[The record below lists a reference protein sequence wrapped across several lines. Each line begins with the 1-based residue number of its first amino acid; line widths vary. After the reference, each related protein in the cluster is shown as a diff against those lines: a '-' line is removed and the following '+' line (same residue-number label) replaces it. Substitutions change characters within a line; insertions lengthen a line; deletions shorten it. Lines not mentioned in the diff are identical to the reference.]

1 MAQID
6 TYRNNMTR
14 KRDELAKLSAD
25 KSKERAKI
33 PPLNTKISSAK
44 SAISRTKSQS
54 TIKSKLNEIE
64 RAEKA
69 LSDIDKKISDLDK
82 KIAAKEKEYAAEE
95 KKYRQEEAKINKKHE
110 QDEKKRLQENE
121 RQMRSINQSLQ
132 QHDFAQHQLSA
143 EIERLKY
150 VPEKITVLFFATNP
164 LDTGRL
170 RLDEEVRTIQEMIR
184 KSEHRDSIVFESRWA
199 VRPLDI
205 IQAIN
210 ELNPDIIHFSGHGA
224 DSSELVLEN
233 ADGTAKL
240 VTKEAITQTIMMSSD
255 KIRFMFFNACFSYE
269 QAQTVVEHVDAAI
282 GMTDSISDNGAC
294 AFAAQFYS
302 SLGFGF
308 SVKKAFEQAKGSLML
323 ESPTE
328 QNIPELYVKDGINP
342 DEMFLVKP
350 KEGVCYAN

>member
-1 MAQID
+1 MDLID

-25 KSKERAKI
+25 KSRETAKI
-33 PPLNTKISSAK
+33 PALNNKIASAK
-44 SAISRTKSQS
+44 RSISGTKSAS
-54 TIKSKLNEIE
+54 TIKSKMSEID
-64 RAEKA
+64 RAVKS
-69 LSDIDKKISDLDK
+69 LSEIDKKVSDLDK

-95 KKYRQEEAKINKKHE
+95 KKYRQEESKLNKKHE
-110 QDEKKRLQENE
+110 QDEKRRLQDSE

-132 QHDFAQHQLSA
+132 QHDYMQRKIADDV
-143 EIERLKY
+143 EKLKY

-164 LDTGRL
+164 IDTGRL
-170 RLDEEVRTIQEMIR
+170 RLDQEVRSIQEMIR
-184 KSEHRDSIVFESRWA
+184 KSDHRDSIVFESRWA

-255 KIRFMFFNACFSYE
+255 KIRFMFFNACFSFE
-269 QAQTVVEHVDAAI
+269 QAQAVVEYVDAAI
-282 GMTDSISDNGAC
+282 GMTDSVSDNGAC

-308 SVKKAFEQAKGSLML
+308 SVKKAFEQAKGAMML

-328 QNIPELYVKDGINP
+328 QSIPMLYIKDGIDS
-342 DEMFLVKP
+342 DEMYLVCP
-350 KEGVCYAN
+350 KEEYANAY